1 MEVQSMQATQF
12 PEWKELVGKALKWDY
27 GSAHTH
33 EEMGLIMK
41 LKPGTARY
49 RQMVAR
55 AIKELET
62 NGKTLASIPK
72 FGYRVLL
79 PDEYAGHSV
88 RIIDSGKRRIRRGHK
103 IITYAPT
110 ALMSEEGKRKYTVV
124 LDRASAL
131 HAMVQGGCKEL
142 KLLVRPK
149 LEISAPRG

>member
-1 MEVQSMQATQF
+1 MQQPSKF
-12 PEWKELVGKALKWDY
+12 PEWKELVDKALKWEYD
-27 GSAHTH
+27 SVHTH
-33 EEMGLIMK
+33 KEIGLIMK

-49 RQMVAR
+49 RQMISR
-55 AIKELET
+55 AIKELKL
-62 NGKTLASIPK
+62 NGKTMVSIHK
-72 FGYRVLL
+72 VGYRVLP

-103 IITYAPT
+103 IITYAPAT
-110 ALMSEEGKRKYTVV
+110 LMSEEGKRKYTVV

-142 KLLVRPK
+142 KLLARPK